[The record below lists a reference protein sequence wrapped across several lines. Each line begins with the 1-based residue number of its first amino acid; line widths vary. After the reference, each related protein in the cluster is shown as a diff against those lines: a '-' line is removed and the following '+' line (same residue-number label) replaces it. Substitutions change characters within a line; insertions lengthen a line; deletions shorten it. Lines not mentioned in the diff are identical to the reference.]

1 MGGVDKK
8 MKLSI
13 IVCAYNEEKGIG
25 TLLSNLSEQ
34 KLPPEIDDYEI
45 IVVASGCTDRTVPI
59 VKEFMTKNPKIR
71 LIEEEERR
79 GKASA
84 MNKAI
89 EAASGEIL
97 VFVPADVL
105 PVKDGLYHLILPFRD
120 PKITVV
126 SGRPMQHP
134 KFRNRGLM
142 GHLACMTYQ
151 IWEKLM
157 VTLNEAGLAAHC
169 SGEFMAMRAGVVDKI
184 PEECA
189 AEDSYISVIARR
201 KGFIKFSPKAIAYNV
216 MPSNIRDYI
225 NQRRRWLYGHFQTR
239 KLTGEYP
246 TVMDTLIFSKTIT
259 ALKIL
264 KDEIAGNLGKIHFFF
279 AAILIEAVIYCLAA
293 IDFLLK
299 RQYAIWPVI
308 KSTKVS
314 FDD

>member
-105 PVKDGLYHLILPFRD
+105 PVKDGLYHLILP
-120 PKITVV
+120 V
-126 SGRPMQHP
+126 SYT
-134 KFRNRGLM
+134 
-142 GHLACMTYQ
+142 HL
-151 IWEKLM
+151 
-157 VTLNEAGLAAHC
+157 TL
-169 SGEFMAMRAGVVDKI
+169 
-184 PEECA
+184 PT
-189 AEDSYISVIARR
+189 
-201 KGFIKFSPKAIAYNV
+201 KA
-216 MPSNIRDYI
+216 
-225 NQRRRWLYGHFQTR
+225 
-239 KLTGEYP
+239 
-246 TVMDTLIFSKTIT
+246 
-259 ALKIL
+259 
-264 KDEIAGNLGKIHFFF
+264 
-279 AAILIEAVIYCLAA
+279 
-293 IDFLLK
+293 
-299 RQYAIWPVI
+299 
-308 KSTKVS
+308 
-314 FDD
+314 

>member
-1 MGGVDKK
+1 
-8 MKLSI
+8 
-13 IVCAYNEEKGIG
+13 
-25 TLLSNLSEQ
+25 
-34 KLPPEIDDYEI
+34 
-45 IVVASGCTDRTVPI
+45 
-59 VKEFMTKNPKIR
+59 
-71 LIEEEERR
+71 
-79 GKASA
+79 
-84 MNKAI
+84 
-89 EAASGEIL
+89 
-97 VFVPADVL
+97 
-105 PVKDGLYHLILPFRD
+105 
-120 PKITVV
+120 
-126 SGRPMQHP
+126 
-134 KFRNRGLM
+134 
-142 GHLACMTYQ
+142 
-151 IWEKLM
+151 
-157 VTLNEAGLAAHC
+157 
-169 SGEFMAMRAGVVDKI
+169 MRAGVVDKI

-279 AAILIEAVIYCLAA
+279 AAVLIEAVIYCLAV